1 MNSNIA
7 AQYATGMSRQRI
19 ERALLEAGKDLDHL
33 TPADLGPLEDFH
45 TVGRYATSQLV
56 DLVGITGDDNVLDA
70 GTGIGGTAR
79 LVADR
84 FHCQVTAV
92 DVTEEFCETARWLNH
107 LVELDDAISVRRA
120 DVTELPFGDATFDIV
135 FSQHV
140 QMNVADKPRLYREA
154 RRVLVDGGVLAI
166 WDIAAGSSGQPDYP
180 LPWAER
186 REVSHLA
193 PPDQLRTALES
204 AGFTVEH
211 WNDQTQEAADLM
223 RTMLTLPPNPLG
235 LHVFVSD
242 FAQKATNLTNAL
254 SDGRLRVIQGVA
266 RAIT

>member
-107 LVELDDAISVRRA
+107 LVGLDDAISVRQA
-120 DVTELPFGDATFDIV
+120 DVTELPVGDATFDIV

-204 AGFTVEH
+204 AGFTLEH
-211 WNDQTQEAADLM
+211 WKDQTEEAAELM